1 MSDWDASDSG
11 TERDAG
17 EPAATTNSSRWPAR
31 VVRGFVWA
39 VAATVLLAGGW
50 GVLVEPRLIAEE
62 RHDVVIPGLGADW
75 DGEEV
80 AFLSDLQVGMFL
92 ANTGTARR
100 MVERLVTDPPAAVLL
115 GGDFVYSESPNPTVQ
130 VDTAVDIVRPLSD
143 AGIPTYAVL
152 GNHDIELGTATFL
165 NEALANAGIEVVH
178 NHSVPL
184 PSPSRV
190 ARAGGSEL
198 YLVGIGS
205 HRVGADRPE
214 AAVAT
219 VPDGAPRIVFMHHPA
234 SFAELPARSAPLA
247 VAGHTHGGQMR
258 VPFTPD
264 WSFLR
269 LIGEV
274 DVPVDGWAGDGFG
287 RPGNRLYV
295 SRGVGFSRLP
305 MRINCPPELTVFTL
319 RKGE

>member
-1 MSDWDASDSG
+1 MV
-11 TERDAG
+11 RLAG
-17 EPAATTNSSRWPAR
+17 R
-31 VVRGFVWA
+31 VVMA
-39 VAATVLLAGGW
+39 MAALVLLIGAW
-50 GVLVEPRLIAEE
+50 GVLVEPRLIAEA
-62 RHDVVIPGLGADW
+62 RHDVVVPGVPPEW

-100 MVERLVTDPPAAVLL
+100 MVERLVSDPPAAVLL
-115 GGDFVYSESPNPTVQ
+115 GGDFVYGSSPDPAAQ
-130 VDTAVDIVRPLSD
+130 VDAAVDIVRPLPD

-152 GNHDIELGTATFL
+152 GNHDVQVGATELL
-165 NEALANAGIEVVH
+165 SEALARAGIELLD
-178 NHSVPL
+178 NQSVPL
-184 PSPSRV
+184 PLPSGV
-190 ARAGGSEL
+190 PGAGGAQL
-198 YLVGIGS
+198 HLVGVGP
-205 HRVGADRPE
+205 HRVGGDRPA

-234 SFAELPARSAPLA
+234 SFPALPAGSAPLA

-258 VPFTPD
+258 VPFTPE

-274 DVPVDGWAGDGFG
+274 DVPVDGWAEEGYGHA
-287 RPGNRLYV
+287 GNRLYV

-305 MRINCPPELTVFTL
+305 MRINCPPELTVFRL
-319 RKGE
+319 RRE